1 MSLLFQIS
9 SENSIFLINISIQ
22 NYSDNVEKSVEI
34 CKWSFTIFGLSS
46 KVFRCSLEI
55 LGSFNYLCLFDFFPA
70 CFGHLRNISRDRR
83 RPSIEFVNLYP
94 YYSFTLVLHFLHS
107 CYKKQHFFFSQ
118 SEFCIFF
125 FKCFRP
131 LARAY
136 VFQTKDFSRQCEAK
150 VLLLVLL
157 GSGIQV
163 LPCRR
168 HTCNC
173 SIVSDLILGIVSL
186 IIYNEVCGSLGNAR
200 RVLYILYGKEPLTLN
215 SSSFRGRIQSY
226 RKPDSCVSYSL
237 LTLNQEPFSKK
248 PHFSQPYL

>member
-1 MSLLFQIS
+1 MWKNLWKYASDLSQSSGSLRKSSGVLWKSSGVLIIFVYLIFFRRASAIFEISRMTAGGLRSSLLICTRITALHSYYTFYTRVTR
-9 SENSIFLINISIQ
+9 NSISFLANR
-22 NYSDNVEKSVEI
+22 N
-34 CKWSFTIFGLSS
+34 F
-46 KVFRCSLEI
+46 VF
-55 LGSFNYLCLFDFFPA
+55 
-70 CFGHLRNISRDRR
+70 
-83 RPSIEFVNLYP
+83 
-94 YYSFTLVLHFLHS
+94 
-107 CYKKQHFFFSQ
+107 
-118 SEFCIFF
+118 FF

-150 VLLLVLL
+150 VLLLVFL

-168 HTCNC
+168 HTCNW